1 MFTQHAE
8 GSAPIHHVLP
18 LRHGGDLAGWL
29 DEHALPPLPPVDA
42 VRACEPITPGL
53 PPFPHI
59 PLLLP
64 RAYQLVVPQITDY
77 LGGVSPAAPDE
88 LAAPLASLPPS
99 MAAAMP
105 KGAATPATGQVSA
118 AAGGAVNDDA
128 LAGMVLDGIRFDPL
142 FAYLIYLGLGFGTL
156 YLGVEARYTV
166 LWTALALGGM
176 ILTLVNRRV
185 SRPFLALDLAWGMG
199 IGMVFSLPLLILNWR
214 GLAETARVLFPF
226 EDPAAFF
233 YAMVFVAPLAET
245 LFFRGVMQSQRGFAA
260 SVSAVGLSSVLF
272 YWPAAAGQPAYL
284 IVAVL
289 VTTVLAGVYSFFSSR
304 FGLVA
309 AWACQVTINLVLLFI
324 PALLVV

>member
-1 MFTQHAE
+1 MFTHRTE
-8 GSAPIHHVLP
+8 DSSLIYHVLP

-29 DEHALPPLPPVDA
+29 DEHALPPLPPVDPG
-42 VRACEPITPGL
+42 RACVPLTPGL

-59 PLLLP
+59 PLLPP
-64 RAYQLVVPQITDY
+64 RAYQLVLPQATDY
-77 LGGVSPAAPDE
+77 LGEASPAGPNE
-88 LAAPLASLPPS
+88 LAVPLASLPPS

-105 KGAATPATGQVSA
+105 GGAAAPAAGQTPV
-118 AAGGAVNDDA
+118 AAGGAADDDV
-128 LAGMVLDGIRFDPL
+128 LAGLALDGIRFDPL

-199 IGMVFSLPLLILNWR
+199 IGVVFSLPLLILNWR

-226 EDPAAFF
+226 EDRAAFF

-260 SVSAVGLSSVLF
+260 SVIAVGLSSVLF

-284 IVAVL
+284 IAAVL
-289 VTTVLAGVYSFFSSR
+289 VTTVLAAVYSFFSSR

-309 AWACQVTINLVLLFI
+309 AWACQVTINLMLLFI
-324 PALLVV
+324 PALLAT